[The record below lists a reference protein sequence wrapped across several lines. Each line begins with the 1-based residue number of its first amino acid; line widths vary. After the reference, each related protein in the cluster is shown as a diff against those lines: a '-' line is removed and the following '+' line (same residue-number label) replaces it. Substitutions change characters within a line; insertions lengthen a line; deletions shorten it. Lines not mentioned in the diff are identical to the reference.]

1 MKGSHEAI
9 WWALFSAGGVVAA
22 MVIPVLV
29 FITLVGPGLGFGLFI
44 DAVSYDRFIVLLG
57 HPIVKLFLLP
67 TIFLSL
73 FHAFHRIRH
82 LIIDLHMPVSKL
94 LVASLSYS
102 LAAAGTIAAAIVLWQ
117 I

>member
-29 FITLVGPGLGFGLFI
+29 FVTLVGPGLGFSLFVN
-44 DAVSYDRFIVLLG
+44 AVSYDRFAVLLG
-57 HPIVKLFLLP
+57 HPIVKLVLLP
-67 TIFLSL
+67 TVLLSL

-82 LIIDLHMPVSKL
+82 LIIDLHIPVSKL
-94 LVASLSYS
+94 LVASVSYS
-102 LAAAGTIAAAIVLWQ
+102 LAAAGTAAAAIVLWQ

>member
-22 MVIPVLV
+22 MIIPVLV
-29 FITLVGPGLGFGLFI
+29 FVTLVGPGLGFSLFVN
-44 DAVSYDRFIVLLG
+44 AVSYDRFVVLLG
-57 HPIVKLFLLP
+57 HPIVKLVLLP
-67 TIFLSL
+67 TVLLSL

-82 LIIDLHMPVSKL
+82 LIIDLHIPVSKL
-94 LVASLSYS
+94 LVASVSYS
-102 LAAAGTIAAAIVLWQ
+102 LAAAGTTAAAIVLWQ